1 MHIERASASDVDDLL
16 TVWRRS
22 VEATHRHFMTGEE
35 LDELTPAVRDY
46 LGNSQTEF
54 WVLRDGRLA
63 AGFMGLKASKIE
75 SLFLSP
81 EYFRQGL
88 GRRFVEHA
96 AEQCSELFVDVN
108 EENAAAIA
116 FYTACGFHAIG
127 RTAVDDQG
135 RPHPLIHMRR
145 SSDSATP
152 RKRHS
157 GDTIQ
162 ERRAS
167 PELRTDILT
176 GRQCIIAPE
185 RAARPS
191 AFTPDPPL
199 HRHAS
204 NGQPDDPFAEGN
216 EQETP
221 GERFA
226 FRAEDSQPNGPG
238 WSLRVVPNRY
248 PAVTMNDGPNAP
260 SLGNAQDAA
269 PDGHSFF
276 FPTTDAIGEHDVVI
290 ECPDSRRRWLD
301 LTLQEMTAVFVAWKT
316 RIGQLVASQQFQ
328 SLSVFR
334 NEGFS
339 AGASLAHN
347 HSQMIAHRQ
356 MTPMDVVRH
365 QREDEYQ
372 AGHRSRSGIGG
383 KTASDDLV
391 SAILAAE
398 LESGARIIRETT
410 HFVALCPFASRTAY
424 HVRIVPRDSVTW
436 RFSDVEDQHL
446 AELAEIVRDI
456 VTGWAS
462 ILGACPSF
470 NMLLPHSRIDR
481 QPAFRWML
489 ELIPRTG
496 RIAGLELLSDL
507 DLVTVSPE
515 AAATQLSSRSLHF
528 PKP

>member
-22 VEATHRHFMTGEE
+22 VDATHLHFISREE
-35 LDELTPAVRDY
+35 LDELTPVVRDY
-46 LGNSQTEF
+46 LSNGETEF

-108 EENAAAIA
+108 EENTAAIA

-135 RPHPLIHMRR
+135 RPHPLIHMKRTAVAAAPQKP
-145 SSDSATP
+145 DSRESIP
-152 RKRHS
+152 
-157 GDTIQ
+157 

-204 NGQPDDPFAEGN
+204 NSQPDDPFAEGN

-226 FRAEDSQPNGPG
+226 LRAEDSKPNGPG

-248 PAVTMNDGPNAP
+248 PAVTMNDGP
-260 SLGNAQDAA
+260 STRSSGNVHDPAHDR
-269 PDGHSFF
+269 HSFF
-276 FPTTDAIGEHDVVI
+276 FPAADAIGEHDVVI

-301 LTLQEMTAVFVAWKT
+301 LTLQEMTAVFGAWKT
-316 RIGQLVASQQFQ
+316 RIGQLVASQKFQ

-347 HSQMIAHRQ
+347 HSQILAHRQ
-356 MTPMDVVRH
+356 MTPMDMVRH
-365 QREDEYQ
+365 QREDEYK
-372 AGHRSRSGIGG
+372 AGRGIRLGAG
-383 KTASDDLV
+383 SEPASDDLIR
-391 SAILAAE
+391 ALMAAE
-398 LESGARIIRETT
+398 LACGLRIVRETA

-424 HVRIVPRDSVTW
+424 HVRIVPRDSVAW
-436 RFSDVEDQHL
+436 RFSDVDDQHL

-456 VTGWAS
+456 VTGWTS
-462 ILGACPSF
+462 ILGDCPSF

-515 AAATQLSSRSLHF
+515 AAAAKLLPQSEPLR
-528 PKP
+528 K